1 MLQQDGQTIPA
12 DGKVLADYEDKDGS
26 AARRILQ
33 GIEDSRRRAAMSE
46 KDEEQDD
53 EGGVDRGPPI
63 VSADQSGITGKYPF
77 LLMRALSLILL
88 FR

>member
-1 MLQQDGQTIPA
+1 
-12 DGKVLADYEDKDGS
+12 
-26 AARRILQ
+26 
-33 GIEDSRRRAAMSE
+33 MSE

-63 VSADQSGITGKYPF
+63 VSADQSGITGKCLF
-77 LLMRALSLILL
+77 LLLRALSLIFL